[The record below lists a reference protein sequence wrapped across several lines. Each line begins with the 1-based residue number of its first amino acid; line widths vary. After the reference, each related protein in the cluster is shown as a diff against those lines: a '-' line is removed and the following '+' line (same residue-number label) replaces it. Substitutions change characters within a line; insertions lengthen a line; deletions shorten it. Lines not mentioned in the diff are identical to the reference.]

1 MFGAHE
7 LAGSC
12 RRKTLRQAHI
22 CFCVCTYVCVC
33 VLGLE
38 SFVFES
44 FELCVSGI
52 DLRIFQFN
60 VRLRGWVDLEELRPS
75 VNVLGTQRCYFRVW
89 WLVLEC
95 LARQK
100 RFRFWESACFVMNP
114 LLRREYFQIFW
125 TLSFLLASKTRQF
138 VLANQLFLP
147 NHSGVLEDRLCLSSS
162 NCLGN
167 RRTSKNWSR
176 RDLVCIVV
184 HVSEKNFRESGCSF
198 QRQRRWI
205 RKSLDLAEEG
215 EKRLTQLM
223 KKAAI
228 AESREQ
234 RNSVE
239 GIVVPVGKRA
249 WWNTGAKR
257 LETGNGE
264 CGAEWERG
272 EGGGGAQADSRDVL
286 DSFLQRDAHMDHC
299 QDCATRRPHSRPPCL
314 HHFHFRY

>member
-1 MFGAHE
+1 
-7 LAGSC
+7 
-12 RRKTLRQAHI
+12 
-22 CFCVCTYVCVC
+22 
-33 VLGLE
+33 
-38 SFVFES
+38 
-44 FELCVSGI
+44 
-52 DLRIFQFN
+52 
-60 VRLRGWVDLEELRPS
+60 
-75 VNVLGTQRCYFRVW
+75 
-89 WLVLEC
+89 
-95 LARQK
+95 
-100 RFRFWESACFVMNP
+100 
-114 LLRREYFQIFW
+114 
-125 TLSFLLASKTRQF
+125 

-249 WWNTGAKR
+249 W
-257 LETGNGE
+257 
-264 CGAEWERG
+264 
-272 EGGGGAQADSRDVL
+272 
-286 DSFLQRDAHMDHC
+286 
-299 QDCATRRPHSRPPCL
+299 
-314 HHFHFRY
+314 